1 MEIKNPIIIYVFIL
15 VFLVLMLIK
24 IPRTKKNNVRVANTK
39 LFTKSKRYK
48 EILRRHTILIYL
60 LYGVIFVSLIL
71 SSVLSARI
79 VSKDSSSKTI
89 YNRDVMLCMDV
100 SLSVLGLDREL
111 ASNYKTVVDTLRGE
125 RFGISIFN
133 TSSYLLVP
141 LTEDYEYVKS
151 NLQDLIDVIDIYN
164 FKKFGSTLYAESYI
178 LSGTI
183 VGNMER
189 GSSLTGDALASCIY
203 DFSNL
208 EDDRTKIIIFST
220 DNEVL
225 GEEYIN
231 IEEAAKIA
239 KKNKVKVYVFGNSN
253 TTYENEQTLK
263 KVANITGGQY
273 YRDDGKNGVKEVIN
287 SIEKEKKS
295 ALVTNTSSFLVDYPE
310 IPFVILF
317 ITFTAYVFLDKK
329 VSE

>member
-1 MEIKNPIIIYVFIL
+1 MEIKTPIIIYIFIL
-15 VFLVLMLIK
+15 VFLLLIVIK
-24 IPRTKKNNVRVANTK
+24 IPKTKKNNIRIANTN

-48 EILRRHTILIYL
+48 EIIKKHTLFKYL
-60 LYGVIFVSLIL
+60 LYGTILISLFL

-79 VSKDSSSKTI
+79 ISKDSSSNTI

-100 SLSVLGLDREL
+100 SLSVLGLDRAL

-164 FKKFGSTLYAESYI
+164 YDKFGSTLYAESYI

-239 KKNKVKVYVFGNSN
+239 KKNKIKVYVFGNSN
-253 TTYENEQTLK
+253 TTYANEQILK
-263 KVANITGGQY
+263 KVANTTGGQY
-273 YRDDGKNGVKEVIN
+273 YRDDGRNGVKEVIN

-295 ALVTNTSSFLVDYPE
+295 ALVTNTSTFIVDYPE
-310 IPFVILF
+310 IPFIILF
-317 ITFTAYVFLDKK
+317 ITFVVYVFLDKK